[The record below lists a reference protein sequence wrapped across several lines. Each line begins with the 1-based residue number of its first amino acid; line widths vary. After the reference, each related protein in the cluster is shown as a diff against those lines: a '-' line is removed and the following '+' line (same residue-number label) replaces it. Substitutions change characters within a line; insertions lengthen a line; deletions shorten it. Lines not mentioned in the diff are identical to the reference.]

1 MNGMDGAEN
10 WSWSSFDTAI
20 RKSETFTPPSDN
32 IAKEAQI
39 SFNPKDRGTNGP
51 IHASYP
57 G

>member
-1 MNGMDGAEN
+1 MDGAEN